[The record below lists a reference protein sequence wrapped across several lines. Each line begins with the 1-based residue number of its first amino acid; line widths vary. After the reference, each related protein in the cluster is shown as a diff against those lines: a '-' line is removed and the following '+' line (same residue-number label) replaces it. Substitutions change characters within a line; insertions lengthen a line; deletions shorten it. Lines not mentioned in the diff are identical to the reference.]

1 MQVFLWVIP
10 EKAGI
15 QRLLRG
21 PRLDPGSALRAV
33 RDDRAG
39 SALRAVQD
47 DKAGSTLRAV
57 RDDIRKQVRGVQDDG
72 AGSTLRVVHEDAR
85 KYARRCPFAVIPAK
99 AGIQW
104 LLRGVRLDPGSTL
117 RAVRDDGAGSALRA
131 VRDDNREKE
140 RVGRN
145 DIRKQVRG
153 VQDDGAGSTLR
164 VVHEDAR
171 KYARHCPFAV
181 IPAKAGIQWLLRGA
195 CLEAGSAL
203 RAVRDDGAG
212 AALHAVLEEG
222 VQECVRRGEVCMVV
236 ARGADQPSSAS
247 SRARSSS
254 RRKSP
259 AAPGDTRAARLASGV
274 RPTPACP
281 AASAA
286 LR

>member
-1 MQVFLWVIP
+1 MTARVFLCVIP
-10 EKAGI
+10 
-15 QRLLRG
+15 
-21 PRLDPGSALRAV
+21 
-33 RDDRAG
+33 
-39 SALRAVQD
+39 VQ
-47 DKAGSTLRAV
+47 
-57 RDDIRKQVRGVQDDG
+57 
-72 AGSTLRVVHEDAR
+72 
-85 KYARRCPFAVIPAK
+85 

-104 LLRGVRLDPGSTL
+104 LLRGVRLDPGSAL
-117 RAVRDDGAGSALRA
+117 RAVRDDGTGSALRAVRDDEAGSALRA
-131 VRDDNREKE
+131 VRD
-140 RVGRN
+140 

-181 IPAKAGIQWLLRGA
+181 IPAKAGIQRLLRGPRLDPGSA
-195 CLEAGSAL
+195 LRAVRDDGAGSAL

-212 AALHAVLEEG
+212 SALHAVLEEG

>member
-10 EKAGI
+10 EKTGI

-99 AGIQW
+99 AGVQW
-104 LLRGVRLDPGSTL
+104 LLRGVRLDP
-117 RAVRDDGAGSALRA
+117 
-131 VRDDNREKE
+131 
-140 RVGRN
+140 
-145 DIRKQVRG
+145 
-153 VQDDGAGSTLR
+153 
-164 VVHEDAR
+164 
-171 KYARHCPFAV
+171 
-181 IPAKAGIQWLLRGA
+181 
-195 CLEAGSAL
+195 GSAL

>member
-85 KYARRCPFAVIPAK
+85 KYARRCLFAVIPAK

-104 LLRGVRLDPGSTL
+104 LLRGVRLDP
-117 RAVRDDGAGSALRA
+117 
-131 VRDDNREKE
+131 
-140 RVGRN
+140 
-145 DIRKQVRG
+145 
-153 VQDDGAGSTLR
+153 
-164 VVHEDAR
+164 
-171 KYARHCPFAV
+171 
-181 IPAKAGIQWLLRGA
+181 
-195 CLEAGSAL
+195 GSAL

-222 VQECVRRGEVCMVV
+222 VQECVRRGEVCMGV
-236 ARGADQPSSAS
+236 ARGTDQPPNVS
-247 SRARSSS
+247 SRAFSSS
-254 RRKSP
+254 SLRSWP
-259 AAPGDTRAARLASGV
+259 APGDTRAARLASGV
-274 RPTPACP
+274 RPAPDCA

>member
-1 MQVFLWVIP
+1 M
-10 EKAGI
+10 
-15 QRLLRG
+15 RG
-21 PRLDPGSALRAV
+21 ACLDPGSALRAV
-33 RDDRAG
+33 RDDGTG
-39 SALRAVQD
+39 SALRAVRD
-47 DKAGSTLRAV
+47 DK
-57 RDDIRKQVRGVQDDG
+57 
-72 AGSTLRVVHEDAR
+72 
-85 KYARRCPFAVIPAK
+85 
-99 AGIQW
+99 
-104 LLRGVRLDPGSTL
+104 
-117 RAVRDDGAGSALRA
+117 AGSALRA
-131 VRDDNREKE
+131 VRD
-140 RVGRN
+140 

-203 RAVRDDGAG
+203 RAVRDDNREKERAVRDDGAG

>member
-10 EKAGI
+10 EKTGI

-33 RDDRAG
+33 RDDGAG
-39 SALRAVQD
+39 SALRAV
-47 DKAGSTLRAV
+47 
-57 RDDIRKQVRGVQDDG
+57 
-72 AGSTLRVVHEDAR
+72 
-85 KYARRCPFAVIPAK
+85 
-99 AGIQW
+99 
-104 LLRGVRLDPGSTL
+104 
-117 RAVRDDGAGSALRA
+117 RDDGTGSALHA

-181 IPAKAGIQWLLRGA
+181 IPAKAGIQWLLRGVR
-195 CLEAGSAL
+195 LDPGSAL